1 MKKIFNYIIT
11 IVFSVVLF
19 CFVMIMI
26 TSSFFTEEMMQK
38 NFQRINVIHE
48 MKKIQNSTTSGT
60 SAEVADLINTAYA
73 EAESHGIDKKLVN
86 TIFNDKETKNFL
98 GALAGST
105 TDYVVNG
112 TKGSIPTSEDFN
124 KLLDNNIDR
133 WIDESGVSISDSK
146 KEVLLIRIKSMSS
159 GIIDNMPNY
168 MSVKGAVNNKVLD
181 TINFI
186 FSDMVKVILG
196 GLVILFVIIL
206 YLLNRKDAATFKYV
220 GGALLISS
228 VMMFV
233 VSFSLED
240 VVAYVLSGYNLTS
253 LINSLVN
260 LMMMWVIIMAAILL
274 VLGILLLLV
283 YRGKCKRRVKA

>member
-1 MKKIFNYIIT
+1 MKKLFNHIIT

-38 NFQRINVIHE
+38 NFQRIDVIHE

-124 KLLDNNIDR
+124 ELLDNNIDR

-181 TINFI
+181 TIKFI

>member
-1 MKKIFNYIIT
+1 M
-11 IVFSVVLF
+11 
-19 CFVMIMI
+19 
-26 TSSFFTEEMMQK
+26 
-38 NFQRINVIHE
+38 
-48 MKKIQNSTTSGT
+48 
-60 SAEVADLINTAYA
+60 
-73 EAESHGIDKKLVN
+73 
-86 TIFNDKETKNFL
+86 
-98 GALAGST
+98 
-105 TDYVVNG
+105 
-112 TKGSIPTSEDFN
+112 
-124 KLLDNNIDR
+124 
-133 WIDESGVSISDSK
+133 
-146 KEVLLIRIKSMSS
+146 
-159 GIIDNMPNY
+159 
-168 MSVKGAVNNKVLD
+168 
-181 TINFI
+181 
-186 FSDMVKVILG
+186 
-196 GLVILFVIIL
+196 IIL

>member
-1 MKKIFNYIIT
+1 MKKIFNHIIT

-26 TSSFFTEEMMQK
+26 TSSFFTEAMMQK
-38 NFQRINVIHE
+38 NFQRIDVIHE

-181 TINFI
+181 TIKFI
-186 FSDMVKVILG
+186 FSDMVKFILG

-283 YRGKCKRRVKA
+283 YRGKCKKRVKA